1 MSEKIVHGSLPP
13 SPLMGAVGLSFID
26 VVGYAR
32 TAVDLIREH
41 GHSVV
46 DALEAG
52 FKAFAAIS
60 NRDLVGFL
68 AALSEAKGDI
78 EKVIAAIRDAFD
90 V

>member
-1 MSEKIVHGSLPP
+1 MSEKIVHATLPP

-41 GHSVV
+41 GHTVI
-46 DALEAG
+46 DAFEAG

-60 NRDLVGFL
+60 NRDLTGFL
-68 AALSEAKGDI
+68 TALAEAKGDV
-78 EKVIAAIRDAFD
+78 EKVIQAIRDAFD
-90 V
+90 I